1 MAIPPINLNE
11 LEYQQIFDNIKNYI
25 KSKSDFSDFD
35 FEGSALSSIIDVL
48 AYNTHY
54 HMLFQNILV
63 NEMFVDSAQKLES
76 LVSHAKLH
84 GYTVQN
90 RTAAS
95 ATLTLS
101 SIPTDSGAVAYS
113 RMTAKKTDNTIVN
126 FYNINDIIAT
136 TNSQGVGEATF
147 IAYEAQRAVIDQKLD
162 INIEKQS
169 SFIPDSNMD
178 IRTLRVFVDG
188 VEYGRGNSTDSD
200 VYENSNVYF
209 LENVISGFDLI
220 FASRIAGT
228 KLDIN
233 SEVVVS
239 YLVSSGES
247 GNGASNFSFVRTPNI
262 PTSATTSISGGS
274 IGTATSSGG
283 VSKVNIDELKLTIPR
298 TFSSQN
304 RIVTKSDVI
313 SSIQSRY
320 GYDSKDIAVKADTK
334 IPGKVWVRVSKPSD
348 TSDAIPNTDD
358 QDTLINYLTER
369 AVIGV
374 VYVYG
379 SESGDGGSDGG
390 SNGGSDGGSG
400 SGSGTIAEAPV
411 EIPSVTTVVPD
422 NTGSGY

>member
-1 MAIPPINLNE
+1 
-11 LEYQQIFDNIKNYI
+11 
-25 KSKSDFSDFD
+25 
-35 FEGSALSSIIDVL
+35 
-48 AYNTHY
+48 
-54 HMLFQNILV
+54 
-63 NEMFVDSAQKLES
+63 
-76 LVSHAKLH
+76 
-84 GYTVQN
+84 
-90 RTAAS
+90 
-95 ATLTLS
+95 
-101 SIPTDSGAVAYS
+101 
-113 RMTAKKTDNTIVN
+113 
-126 FYNINDIIAT
+126 
-136 TNSQGVGEATF
+136 
-147 IAYEAQRAVIDQKLD
+147 
-162 INIEKQS
+162 
-169 SFIPDSNMD
+169 
-178 IRTLRVFVDG
+178 VDG

>member
-63 NEMFVDSAQKLES
+63 NEMFIDSAQKLES

-84 GYTVQN
+84 GYVVQN

-95 ATLTLS
+95 VTLTLS
-101 SIPTDSGAVAYS
+101 SIPTDSGAAAYS
-113 RMTAKKTDNTIVN
+113 RITAKKTDNTILN
-126 FYNINDIIAT
+126 FYNVNDIIAT
-136 TNSQGVGEATF
+136 TNSLGAGEATF

-162 INIEKQS
+162 VNIEKQS
-169 SFIPDSNMD
+169 SFIADSNMD

-188 VEYGRGNSTDSD
+188 VEYGRGNSTDSE
-200 VYENSNVYF
+200 VYENNNVYF
-209 LENVISGFDLI
+209 LENVSSGFDLI
-220 FASRIAGT
+220 FASRLVGT
-228 KLDIN
+228 KLDEN
-233 SEVVVS
+233 S

-247 GNGASNFSFVRTPNI
+247 GNGASNFSFPTVPSI

-274 IGTATSSGG
+274 IKTSTSSGG
-283 VSKVNIDELKLTIPR
+283 VSKANIDELKLTIPR

-304 RIVTKSDVI
+304 RIVTKSDAI
-313 SSIQSRY
+313 SAIQSRY
-320 GYDSKDIAVKADTK
+320 GYDTKDIAVKADTN

-358 QDTLINYLTER
+358 QDTLINYLTES

-390 SNGGSDGGSG
+390 SDGDSG
-400 SGSGTIAEAPV
+400 SGSGTIAQAPV
-411 EIPSVTTVVPD
+411 ETPSITTVVPD
-422 NTGSGY
+422 NTGGIY